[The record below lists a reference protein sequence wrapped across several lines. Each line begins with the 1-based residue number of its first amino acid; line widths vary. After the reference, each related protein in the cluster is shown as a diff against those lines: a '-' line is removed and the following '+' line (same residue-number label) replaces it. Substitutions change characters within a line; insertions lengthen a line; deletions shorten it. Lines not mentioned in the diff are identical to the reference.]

1 MVAGSDS
8 ELARGMVQRL
18 HRMLQGIER
27 ARRSPN
33 RREAYHIA
41 MAIEHVHAGRLTEG
55 EEAIRRTQRVGPIP
69 AEIAARTF
77 LYEPP
82 TAGQLCGPLDQAA
95 RNPSLYHP
103 LHPPRPSL
111 ARSSPGHSSLSRV
124 HI

>member
-27 ARRSPN
+27 ARRNPN

-55 EEAIRRTQRVGPIP
+55 EEAIRRAEQVGPIP
-69 AEIAARTF
+69 AEMAARTF
-77 LYEPP
+77 LNESL
-82 TAGQLCGPLDQAA
+82 TVVQLRAALDRAA
-95 RNPSLYHP
+95 PKHSL
-103 LHPPRPSL
+103 
-111 ARSSPGHSSLSRV
+111 
-124 HI
+124 